1 MGALDLSVLLGGAH
15 LRSIGAGVLAML
27 ELTAATWLLAM
38 VVGVALALVRMSPT
52 RMAQGAVAA
61 YVEYHQN
68 VPMLVQI
75 FLWYF
80 GIATL
85 LPHDLQQWLNR
96 HGSEFFF
103 ALIAVG
109 LAMGAYMS
117 EALRS
122 GIRAIPKSQV
132 EAARALGLTNL
143 QSYRLVVLPQAVRI
157 SLPTLVSH
165 TVLLFK
171 NTSLAMAIGVAELT
185 YVTREIENETFR
197 TVEIYLVATAIYL
210 AISLAIMAA
219 GGALERRVRVRAR

>member
-1 MGALDLSVLLGGAH
+1 MGTLDLSLLLQGDRLAAV
-15 LRSIGAGVLAML
+15 GAGVLTML
-27 ELTAATWLLAM
+27 ELTAVTWLLAM
-38 VVGVALALVRMSPT
+38 TVGIALALVRMSANKA
-52 RMAQGAVAA
+52 AQGAVAA

-85 LPHDLQQWLNR
+85 LPQGLQQWFNR

-103 ALIAVG
+103 AFIAVG

-132 EAARALGLTNL
+132 EASRALGLNYL
-143 QSYRLVVLPQAVRI
+143 QCYRLIVLPQALRI
-157 SLPTLVSH
+157 SLPTLISH

-197 TVEIYLVATAIYL
+197 TVEIYLVASVVYL
-210 AISLAIMAA
+210 AISLVIMT
-219 GGALERRVRVRAR
+219 GGASLERRARTPGR